1 MCWVSGKSYQVKPLA
16 KHYGWEQSVEALSDP
31 PSTWKVGFA
40 GPIHRAHGKLGLRGL
55 RCFRWCWLTFAS
67 RFCGWRGSACKV
79 WKARV
84 SHIGLSTSR
93 MFSHGHCWNRLWP
106 SEVAFASVFFDHGQ
120 RRMVWKPKEY
130 KMHAVGRDYTEGKGD
145 RKIDRHFCIPV
156 ATPRYTQK
164 LEKWPRKNY
173 IWHRWN
179 VVQWCI
185 YCCVATCIYN
195 DLHTYM
201 HTYIRTY
208 IHTYIHTYIPT
219 YLHTYIPTYLHT
231 HIRTYL
237 HTYIHTYI
245 PTYLHSY

>member
-1 MCWVSGKSYQVKPLA
+1 MDGNNQLRPFL
-16 KHYGWEQSVEALSDP
+16 
-31 PSTWKVGFA
+31 
-40 GPIHRAHGKLGLRGL
+40 IHRAHGKLGLQGRSTEHMES
-55 RCFRWCWLTFAS
+55 WV
-67 RFCGWRGSACKV
+67 CG
-79 WKARV
+79 
-84 SHIGLSTSR
+84 
-93 MFSHGHCWNRLWP
+93 
-106 SEVAFASVFFDHGQ
+106 AFAVSDDVDWLLLHVFVDGEAPCVKSGRPQWVTSGFQLRVCFLMGIAGTVCDHQKLPLLQCFFDHGQ

-145 RKIDRHFCIPV
+145 REIDRHFCIPV

-195 DLHTYM
+195 DLHTYIHAYI
-201 HTYIRTY
+201 HTYV
-208 IHTYIHTYIPT
+208 HTYIHTYIPT